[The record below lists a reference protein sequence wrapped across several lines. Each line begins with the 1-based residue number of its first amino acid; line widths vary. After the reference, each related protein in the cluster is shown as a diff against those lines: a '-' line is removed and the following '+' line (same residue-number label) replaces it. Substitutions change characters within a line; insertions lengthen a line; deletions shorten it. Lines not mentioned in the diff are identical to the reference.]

1 MNINATLIGQFIT
14 FAILVWFSMR
24 YVWPPIIKSMH
35 EREKKIADGINAA
48 ERSQYELTLARE
60 EAKEILIQAKKEAQK
75 IIDSARN
82 DSAKILSES
91 KLQSLNEHKRI
102 IDLAKEEIN
111 RELNRNREEF
121 RKNIA
126 SLAIAAAEKLIG
138 KKIDD
143 DSQLQILNDFIAEI

>member
-24 YVWPPIIKSMH
+24 YVWPPIMKSMH
-35 EREKKIADGINAA
+35 ERDKKIADGINAA
-48 ERSQYELTLARE
+48 ERSQYELMLARE

-82 DSAKILSES
+82 DSAKILADS

-121 RKNIA
+121 RKNLA

-138 KKIDD
+138 KKIDH
-143 DSQLQILNDFIAEI
+143 DSQLQILNDLIAEI